1 MNKFLTGIVA
11 LLAAAAW
18 SAADTVTLKNEAY
31 VKGPYVTL
39 GEVADIQGEHAEAL
53 ALVELAPAALP
64 GSSKKFDAALLKSRI
79 ANAGLSVESLQF
91 AGASNTVATTLHNEL
106 TPDMMI
112 AELRT
117 FIESEMPWEP
127 EDTSIDIALPT
138 QEVVVPDGALEIRWW
153 PNPQYRWV
161 GPGVFRGEIQVD
173 GEVKR
178 TILVRAQIE
187 AYSDVLV
194 AATDIPR
201 GKLISTSDLQIEK
214 RAMSMLKG
222 SVLSRPEEIVGQ
234 VARSTIFPGQVIT
247 TRQIAPRQLVKRNQN
262 VVVEATAG
270 ALVVRSQARALM
282 NACAGDVIVCMN
294 PDSKEEF
301 QGTVRGDGV
310 VVVE

>member
-1 MNKFLTGIVA
+1 MSKVFAGIVA
-11 LLAAAAW
+11 LLAITAL
-18 SAADTVTLKNEAY
+18 SAADTVTLKGEAY
-31 VKGPYVTL
+31 VKGPNVTL
-39 GEVADIQGEHAEAL
+39 GDIADIQGEHAEAL
-53 ALVELAPAALP
+53 SLVQLAPAAIP
-64 GSSKKFDAALLKSRI
+64 GGSKKFDTAMLKSRI
-79 ANAGLSVESLQF
+79 ATAGLPVDTLEFS
-91 AGASNTVATTLHNEL
+91 GPASTVATTLHNEL
-106 TPDMMI
+106 TPDMMS

-117 FIESEMPWEP
+117 FIESEMPWNP
-127 EDTSIDIALPT
+127 DDTSIDIAVPT
-138 QEVVVPDGALEIRWW
+138 QEIMVPDGALEIRWW

-178 TILVRAQIE
+178 TVLLRAEIE
-187 AYSDVLV
+187 AYADVLV

-201 GKLISTSDLQIEK
+201 GKLISASDIQIEK

-222 SVLSRPEEIVGQ
+222 SVLSRMDEVAGQ

-247 TRQIAPRQLVKRNQN
+247 SRQLAPRQLVKRNQN
-262 VVVEATAG
+262 VTVEAKAG
-270 ALVVRSQARALM
+270 GLVVRSQARALM